1 MARAKLQRGYI
12 VKGYWNQG
20 LSDLRVLGAGDW
32 LEPGTADQGVMIEG
46 HGDRV
51 VAPVCLFLML
61 HG

>member
-1 MARAKLQRGYI
+1 MARAKLQRGYT
-12 VKGYWNQG
+12 VKEHWNQG
-20 LSDLRVLGAGDW
+20 LSGLRVLGAGDW
-32 LEPGTADQGVMIEG
+32 LELGTAAQGVMIEG